1 MSPDDK
7 LEQLLEVLIE
17 RYGHTRTLGETY
29 ASVCALRLCR
39 EGGSMSMA
47 EFAKQTGI
55 SKKNLSRW
63 AQNAVDRDRLRV
75 REHANDGRVK
85 DFMLANVEDSSR
97 HLPAVAEILGV
108 PMDPRKKR

>member
-1 MSPDDK
+1 MSPDDE
-7 LEQLLEVLIE
+7 LERLLKVLIE

-39 EGGSMSMA
+39 EGGTMSMA

-63 AQNAVDRDRLRV
+63 AQNAVDRDRLKV
-75 REHANDGRVK
+75 REHALDGRMK
-85 DFMLANVEDSSR
+85 DFMLTNVEDSSR
-97 HLPAVAEILGV
+97 HLPAIAEILGV
-108 PMDPRKKR
+108 PMEPPRKR